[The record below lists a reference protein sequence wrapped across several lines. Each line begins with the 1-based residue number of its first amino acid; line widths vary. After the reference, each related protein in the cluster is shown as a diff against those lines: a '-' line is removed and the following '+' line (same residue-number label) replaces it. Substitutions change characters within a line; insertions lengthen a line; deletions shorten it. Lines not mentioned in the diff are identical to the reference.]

1 MLTFAK
7 NIYNHM
13 KELIIIAVL
22 ILLNGVFSMSEIALI
37 SARKAKLSNDAKKGN
52 KSAKA
57 ALALSGEPDRFL
69 STVQIGITLIGIVT
83 GIYSGDA
90 LALQM
95 GNILIGW
102 GLSQSI
108 AYPLSQTLIVM
119 IVTYLSIVLGELVPK
134 RIGIS
139 KATSVAKAVAP
150 AMQLLSKIAHPF
162 VWILSQST
170 QLLTKI
176 LGVSEQENKVTEE
189 EIKSII
195 QEGTEAGEVQEVEQ
209 DIMERVLVL
218 GDQRVSSIM
227 TLRKDLICMDIAMTP
242 AQIKELI
249 TKDLHDVYP
258 VTDSNIDN
266 LRGMVGLKDL
276 ILTLQEPHFCLQQ
289 VMRPALF
296 FPENMTVYKA
306 LESFKQNKKNVALVC
321 DEFGNVQGI
330 VTLHDILEGLVGNL
344 EEAHEAPSI
353 VARTD
358 NSSWLIDGT
367 CPMYDFL
374 EYFDCTELYNSDAPY
389 TSIGGLI
396 LDQLE
401 HIPTTGETIQWQDF
415 VLEVVDMDGARI
427 DKVLVKKETTNT
439 TQEQEN

>member
-22 ILLNGVFSMSEIALI
+22 IVLNGVFSMSEIALI
-37 SARKAKLSNDAKKGN
+37 SARKAKLSNDAKKGS

-90 LALQM
+90 LALRM

-242 AQIKELI
+242 YQIKEVI
-249 TKDLHDVYP
+249 TQHLHEAYP
-258 VTDSNIDN
+258 VINGSIDQ
-266 LRGMVGLKDL
+266 LCGMVSLKDL
-276 ILTLQEPHFCLQQ
+276 ILTLPEKDFELST
-289 VMRPALF
+289 VMKKALY
-296 FPENMTVYKA
+296 FPESMTVYKA
-306 LESFKQNKKNVALVC
+306 LESFKQNKLHRALVC
-321 DEFGNVQGI
+321 DEYGSLQGVI
-330 VTLHDILEGLVGNL
+330 TLHDILEGLVGSL
-344 EEAHEAPSI
+344 EDAHDAPNI
-353 VARTD
+353 IARAD
-358 NSSWLIDGT
+358 KKSWLIDGS
-367 CPMYDFL
+367 CPIYDFL
-374 EYFDCTELYNSDAPY
+374 EYFDCTELYNSETSY

-396 LDQLE
+396 LNELE
-401 HIPTTGETIQWQDF
+401 HIPSAGEFITWQSF
-415 VLEVVDMDGARI
+415 RIEVVDMDGARI
-427 DKVLVKKETTNT
+427 DKVMVVRTN
-439 TQEQEN
+439 EESHAEC